1 MAKYRQVHTTFWQD
15 PKVLEEMTP
24 EDKYFYLY
32 LLTNPN
38 TTQIGVYQITK
49 KQMAFDL
56 GYSTESINSLLHRFI
71 TLHKLIKYNEQT
83 RELAILNW
91 GKYNLHKAGKPVI
104 DCVNKE
110 LKEVKDKTL
119 LLDIMKHIP
128 NDSVLQAFSRHVDDT
143 YNDTSTWRGQEKEE
157 EEEEE
162 EKEEEKEEKKKKGS
176 PTAFEFY
183 EENFG
188 LLSSHLIQE
197 INAWLNDFNGNHE
210 VVIEALKIS
219 VERNKRNWGYTKA
232 ILKDWYSKGVKSLS
246 DIKALE
252 IEFKKKSLSTKTR
265 KTRVVRREM
274 VPEWLNNNNEIE
286 EKVTPEYDSSFE
298 EEKRKLEAELK
309 ALDEELRGKKL

>member
-38 TTQIGVYQITK
+38 TTQIGIYQITK

-56 GYSTESINSLLHRFI
+56 GYSTESVNSLLHRFI

-143 YNDTSTWRGQEKEE
+143 YNDTSPCRGQEK
-157 EEEEE
+157 EE
-162 EKEEEKEEKKKKGS
+162 EKEEEKEKENKKKKGS

-265 KTRVVRREM
+265 VVRREM
-274 VPEWLNNNNEIE
+274 VPEWLNNNNKTE
-286 EKVTPEYDSSFE
+286 EEVTPEYDPSFE

-309 ALDEELRGKKL
+309 ALGEELREKGYK

>member
-157 EEEEE
+157 EKEE
-162 EKEEEKEEKKKKGS
+162 EKEKEEKKKKGS

-265 KTRVVRREM
+265 VVRREM

-286 EKVTPEYDSSFE
+286 EKVTPEYDPSFE

-309 ALDEELRGKKL
+309 ALGEELREKRL